1 MATIRLVFVLAAA
14 TLLLLSPGEAG
25 AAESVTLPKPR
36 LGSGV
41 PLMQALKSRHSSR
54 SFSARELPKQVLSE
68 LLWAAYGV
76 NRPDSGRRT
85 APSAHDRRE
94 VDLYVA
100 MKDGLY
106 RYDADNHALILVAK
120 KDLRAATGRQK
131 FPGRAPL
138 NIVYVADLA
147 KMPGVPRSAALEAAA
162 ISTGAI
168 VQNVYLYAASEGLAA
183 VVRGWIDKKALAKAM
198 GLRVE
203 QYVFVAQTVGY
214 PGE

>member
-1 MATIRLVFVLAAA
+1 MATIRLVSALAAA
-14 TLLLLSPGEAG
+14 TLLLLNPAEAG
-25 AAESVTLPKPR
+25 AAQTVELPKPR
-36 LGSGV
+36 LEGGA
-41 PLMQALKSRHSSR
+41 PLMQALKKRQSSR
-54 SFSARELPKQVLSE
+54 SFSQRELPKQVLAD

-94 VDLYVA
+94 VDLYAA
-100 MKDGLY
+100 MKEGLY
-106 RYDADNHALILVAK
+106 RYDADNHALILVVK

-147 KMPGVPRSAALEAAA
+147 RMPGVPRSAALEVAA
-162 ISTGAI
+162 ITTGAI
-168 VQNVYLYAASEGLAA
+168 VQNVYLYAASEDLAT

-198 GLRVE
+198 GLRDE
-203 QYVFVAQTVGY
+203 QYIFVAQTVGY

>member
-1 MATIRLVFVLAAA
+1 MATIRLVSIFAAA
-14 TLLLLSPGEAG
+14 ALLVLNPEGAC
-25 AAESVTLPKPR
+25 AAESVALPKPR
-36 LGSGV
+36 FDGGV
-41 PLMQALKSRHSSR
+41 PLMQALRSRQSTR
-54 SFSARELPKQVLSE
+54 SFSTRKLPRQVLAE

-76 NRPDSGRRT
+76 NRADSGRRT

-94 VDLYVA
+94 IDLYVA
-100 MKDGLY
+100 MEEGLY
-106 RYDADNHALILVAK
+106 RYDANAHTLILVAK

-138 NIVYVADLA
+138 NVVYVADLA

-168 VQNVYLYAASEGLAA
+168 VQNVYLYASSEGLAA

-198 GLRVE
+198 GLRDE
-203 QYVFVAQTVGY
+203 QYIFVAQTVGY